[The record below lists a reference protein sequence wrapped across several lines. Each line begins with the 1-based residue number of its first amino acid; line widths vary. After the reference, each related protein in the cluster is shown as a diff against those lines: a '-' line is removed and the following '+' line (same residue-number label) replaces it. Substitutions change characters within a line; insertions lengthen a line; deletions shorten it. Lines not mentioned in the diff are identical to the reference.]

1 MKPNNKKGFAIL
13 GTGMIAE
20 FHAQAIQENAIN
32 GARLVAMGHYRPE
45 RFAEIEQK
53 FGVPC
58 LSEID
63 LLDHPDVDVV
73 CLCTPSGQ
81 HSAQTVRAAE
91 AGKHVLV
98 EKPMAVTMADAD
110 AMIAACQKQQVNLG
124 VIFPNRT
131 KPLFQEVYQAVKSGQ
146 LGELTLGLVTLPFYR
161 PQAYY
166 DQAAWRGTWALDGGG
181 VLMNQGIH
189 QIDLLTWFMG
199 DPVQIHAVAK
209 TLQREI
215 EVEDT
220 VSACL
225 LFGNGAVAAING
237 TTTAAPGFPPRIEV
251 YGTRGGIQM
260 EGETA
265 IRWTIDGEDRLPGEF
280 IPDQRTGAAGAAGD
294 PRNITAAGHTALVG
308 DFIESLR
315 AGRPPMI
322 DGNEGKRSLAVI
334 LGIYAAAGLTD

>member
-1 MKPNNKKGFAIL
+1 MKSSDEIGFAVL
-13 GTGMIAE
+13 GAGMIAE
-20 FHAQAIQENAIN
+20 FHARAVAENAGR
-32 GARLVAMGHYRPE
+32 GARLVAVGHYRKE
-45 RFAEIEQK
+45 RFRDIEQS

-58 LSEID
+58 MSED
-63 LLDHPDVDVV
+63 ALLENPDVDVV
-73 CLCTPSGQ
+73 CICTPSGQ
-81 HSAQTVRAAE
+81 HSAQTIRAAE

-98 EKPMAVTMADAD
+98 EKPMAVTLAEAD

-131 KPLFQEVYQAVKSGQ
+131 KPLFQEVFHAVKSGQ

-161 PQAYY
+161 SQAYY

-199 DPVQIHAVAK
+199 DPVEIHAAAR
-209 TLQREI
+209 TLHRAI

-225 LFGNGAVAAING
+225 VYGNGAVASING
-237 TTTAAPGFPPRIEV
+237 TTTAEPGFPPRIEV
-251 YGTRGGIQM
+251 YGTRGGIQL

-265 IRWTIDGEDRLPGEF
+265 IRWTIDGEEKLPGDI
-280 IPDQRTGAAGAAGD
+280 IPDKIQGSAGSAGD
-294 PRNITAAGHTALVG
+294 PRKITAAGHTALVA
-308 DFIESLR
+308 DFIDSLR
-315 AGRPPMI
+315 EGRPPMI
-322 DGNEGKRSLAVI
+322 DGSEGKRSLAVI
-334 LGIYAAAGLTD
+334 RGIYQAAGLTG

>member
-1 MKPNNKKGFAIL
+1 MKSTDEIGFAIL
-13 GTGMIAE
+13 GAGMIAE
-20 FHAQAIQENAIN
+20 FHARAIAENAGS
-32 GARLVAMGHYRPE
+32 GAQLIAVGHYRPE
-45 RFAEIEQK
+45 RFAEIEQS

-58 LSEID
+58 LTENE
-63 LLDHPDVDVV
+63 LLENPDVDVV
-73 CLCTPSGQ
+73 CICTPSGQ
-81 HSAQTVRAAE
+81 HSAQTIRAAE

-110 AMIAACQKQQVNLG
+110 AMITACQKQHVNLG

-131 KPLFQEVYQAVKSGQ
+131 KPLFQDVFRAVKSGL

-161 PQAYY
+161 SQAYY

-199 DPVQIHAVAK
+199 DPVEIRATAR
-209 TLQREI
+209 TLHREI

-220 VSACL
+220 VSASL
-225 LFGNGAVAAING
+225 LFGNGSVAAVNG
-237 TTTAAPGFPPRIEV
+237 TTTTPPGFPPRIEV
-251 YGTRGGIQM
+251 YGTRGGIQL

-265 IRWTIDGEDRLPGEF
+265 IRWTIDGEEKLPEAML
-280 IPDQRTGAAGAAGD
+280 TGKIQGSAGSAGD
-294 PRNITAAGHTALVG
+294 PRKITAAGHTALVA

-315 AGRPPMI
+315 EGRPPMI
-322 DGNEGKRSLAVI
+322 DGSEGKRSLAVI
-334 LGIYAAAGLTD
+334 LGIYQAEGLTG